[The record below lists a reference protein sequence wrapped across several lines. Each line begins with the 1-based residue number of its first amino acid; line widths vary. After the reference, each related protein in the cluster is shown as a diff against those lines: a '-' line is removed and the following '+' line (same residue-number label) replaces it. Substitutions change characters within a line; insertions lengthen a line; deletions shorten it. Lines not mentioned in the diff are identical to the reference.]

1 MFKVTY
7 TYDNPSSAGPFKG
20 STTTATKF
28 NRGDYIQAPF
38 GRATVVSC
46 RLLNKP

>member
-7 TYDNPSSAGPFKG
+7 TYDSPSNAGPFKG
-20 STTTATKF
+20 HTITQTKF
-28 NRGDYIQAPF
+28 NKGDYIQAPF

-46 RLLNKP
+46 RLIKTA